1 MKSPKFI
8 LTFADDTMIE
18 GDTFRNDWKNLTI
31 NKPIKSFS
39 FAWGGVAI
47 YFENYRQY
55 NHFVVYEAK
64 DEHTYVLS
72 KILIMARLENVT
84 DIITYDLKTKRA
96 KKDIVPI
103 GQEYKL
109 AILPA
114 WREGIKDAIP
124 YFRYGNF

>member
-1 MKSPKFI
+1 MKAPKFN
-8 LTFADDTMIE
+8 LVFTDDTQIE
-18 GDTFRNDWKNLTI
+18 GDTLRNDWKNLPV
-31 NKPIKSFS
+31 NKKIKSFS
-39 FAWGGVAI
+39 FTWGGVAI

-64 DEHTYVLS
+64 DKHTYVLD

-96 KKDIVPI
+96 KKDTVAI
-103 GQEYKL
+103 GHEYKQN
-109 AILPA
+109 ILPA
-114 WREGIKDAIP
+114 WQEGVMGEVA